1 MEGCRRIHWAMA
13 APIKNFLATKSS
25 DPDWPKKAI
34 DITESALVV
43 TPLDTTLV
51 SCKLT
56 DWAQLVYLNLAF
68 KRDIPHQVTSHLFQW
83 NGNFTKSVFG
93 ILPKLIQWILL

>member
-34 DITESALVV
+34 DITESALLVV

-68 KRDIPHQVTSHLFQW
+68 KRDIPNQ
-83 NGNFTKSVFG
+83 GP
-93 ILPKLIQWILL
+93 IP

>member
-1 MEGCRRIHWAMA
+1 MA
-13 APIKNFLATKSS
+13 APIKKFLATKSS

-68 KRDIPHQVTSHLFQW
+68 KRDIPNQ
-83 NGNFTKSVFG
+83 GP
-93 ILPKLIQWILL
+93 IP